1 MLVRVAPRWGPF
13 GCLARFIHPTLL
25 KNAATKKDPYPLP
38 FIDEVLNIIVGYE
51 TYPFLDGYSGYHQIS
66 IALEDKYKT
75 AFVIDWV
82 LLYGR

>member
-1 MLVRVAPRWGPF
+1 MLLRVASRWGPF

-25 KNAATKKDPYPLP
+25 KNAATNKDPYALL
-38 FIDEVLNIIVGYE
+38 FIDEVMNTIVGYE
-51 TYPFLDGYSGYHQIS
+51 AYLFLDGYSRYHQIS